1 MDLNQFEVRE
11 VHGVG
16 AQKALELNSMGIFT
30 VMDLLEYVPF
40 RYEDYTVRDLAS
52 VKDGDRVTVK
62 G

>member
-1 MDLNQFEVRE
+1 
-11 VHGVG
+11 
-16 AQKALELNSMGIFT
+16 MGIFT

-62 G
+62 GYIIGEPVLAALQRQIPAILQGDGR